1 MIGISSVRNAVSSG
15 VLGAVAI
22 SCVAAH
28 GGDARAQEVL
38 AANAGI
44 VGEVIVTGTR
54 RAERT
59 VADSNV
65 PVDVVSTQDLQLT
78 AVADLASKLQGTV
91 PSYNVKRLPL
101 ADGAIFVRPAA
112 LRGLSPDQTL
122 VLVNGKRRHRSAFVD
137 VTAQGAQAVDLAH
150 IPQIALGRVEVLRD
164 GASAQ
169 YGSDAIA
176 GVINLILDDRP
187 GFRSYTQWGEYAE
200 GDGEN
205 IQAAAAGGIALGNS
219 GSLNLSLEYVK
230 ADATSRSL
238 QRPQAEALIAL
249 GEPYASHVHQPVVQR
264 FGQPDL
270 ESYRSFY
277 NASFDVG
284 GTVEIYAFGN
294 YARSEGIND
303 FNWRAPAAAGGFAQS
318 SAFNRSIDQDGPDAI
333 FPDWD
338 LRSIYPGGFTPRFGS
353 RQDDYSTVVGVRGD
367 LTPKLSW
374 DASASYG
381 YNKVEYFL
389 HETINASL
397 GPLSPTS
404 FDAGS
409 RDQAETNVN
418 LEFVYEWDTVFAQPV
433 NVAFGAEY
441 RREQFGIQAGE
452 PASYEVG
459 PLRDLSPAANGF
471 PGASPQQAGSWTRSN
486 YALYVDL
493 DADVTARWNVGL
505 AARLEDY
512 DTFGSTADGKLSTR
526 FKLSDALNLRAA
538 VSTGFHA
545 PTPGQAN
552 LTNTNQFPDAAT
564 QTVVTAG
571 TLPPTSPVAL
581 LLGGKELTPEESVN
595 YSVGFVITPAAGFT
609 ASVDYYRI
617 KVEDR
622 IGLTPRYTL
631 TQAQRDSLIAAGFP
645 AAADLTQVNF
655 FTNGFSTLTQG
666 VDAVV
671 SFHTALGGGTLGI
684 TGAYNYND
692 TEITRAQPGV
702 ISVQTRTRIEE
713 LTPKNTATLTTDYR
727 WNAWSV
733 QLRGRY
739 YGSWTEPL
747 GENPAQN
754 QRVGQLTFVD
764 LLLGVA
770 LRENIDLTVGFENVL
785 DKYPERALYNTFLGV
800 KYPRQSPYEK
810 DGRHG
815 FVRLGIAF

>member
-78 AVADLASKLQGTV
+78 AVADLANKLQGTV

-205 IQAAAAGGIALGNS
+205 IQAAAAGGIALGNG

-318 SAFNRSIDQDGPDAI
+318 SAFNRSIYQDGPDAI

-353 RQDDYSTVVGVRGD
+353 KQDDYSTVVGVRGD

-441 RREQFGIQAGE
+441 RREKFGIQAGE

-459 PLRDLSPAANGF
+459 PLRDLSPASNGF

-493 DADVTARWNVGL
+493 DTDVTARWNVGL
-505 AARLEDY
+505 AARFEDY

-552 LTNTNQFPDAAT
+552 LTNTNQFPCGDSDCRHCRNVAADESRRIVARRQGTHAGGIGELQRRLRVYAGGGFHGFRRLLPHQGRGSDRTDASLHVDASAARFADCGGFSGCSGFDASELLHEWLFDAHARCRCGREF
-564 QTVVTAG
+564 QCLARRRHARNHRRVQLQRYGDHSRTAG
-571 TLPPTSPVAL
+571 RDFRADAHTYRRAHSEEYGDADDGLPLECMERAAARTVLRQLDRAARRKPGT
-581 LLGGKELTPEESVN
+581 ESARGATHVRR
-595 YSVGFVITPAAGFT
+595 PAAWCGI
-609 ASVDYYRI
+609 AREYRS
-617 KVEDR
+617 D
-622 IGLTPRYTL
+622 
-631 TQAQRDSLIAAGFP
+631 
-645 AAADLTQVNF
+645 
-655 FTNGFSTLTQG
+655 
-666 VDAVV
+666 
-671 SFHTALGGGTLGI
+671 
-684 TGAYNYND
+684 
-692 TEITRAQPGV
+692 
-702 ISVQTRTRIEE
+702 
-713 LTPKNTATLTTDYR
+713 
-727 WNAWSV
+727 
-733 QLRGRY
+733 GR
-739 YGSWTEPL
+739 
-747 GENPAQN
+747 
-754 QRVGQLTFVD
+754 
-764 LLLGVA
+764 
-770 LRENIDLTVGFENVL
+770 LRE
-785 DKYPERALYNTFLGV
+785 RA
-800 KYPRQSPYEK
+800 RQVS
-810 DGRHG
+810 
-815 FVRLGIAF
+815 